1 MITPTHPLQI
11 SGREM
16 FEFNPEMV
24 EEDDL
29 EATDEVVYRRSESE
43 GEEEVSDKRYLP
55 FCVWLFCMIIIYW
68 LIGLP
73 SYPCVAPA
81 FMPAASE
88 QKISMSS
95 N

>member
-1 MITPTHPLQI
+1 MITPTYPLQI

-68 LIGLP
+68 LMVFLRTLVLLLHLCQQP
-73 SYPCVAPA
+73 L
-81 FMPAASE
+81 
-88 QKISMSS
+88 
-95 N
+95 NRR

>member
-1 MITPTHPLQI
+1 MLILSMITPTYHPQI

-29 EATDEVVYRRSESE
+29 EATDEVVYRRDDSEE
-43 GEEEVSDKRYLP
+43 DEEVSDMRYLP
-55 FCVWLFCMIIIYW
+55 FCVWLACVVIIYW
-68 LIGLP
+68 SISLP

-81 FMPAASE
+81 FMPAAS
-88 QKISMSS
+88 
-95 N
+95 